1 MIRPWLTRGRQLLAE
16 FVAARSRRE
25 RGLLALLA
33 AVLAALVLQPMV
45 LATWQSLRSGPQAL
59 ARLDADLQRMR
70 TLQAQARVLREQP
83 ALAFDAQALQDSL
96 APLGPS
102 ARLYL
107 ARPSAELVL
116 QEADPQALAVWLRDA
131 RRQAGA
137 VVSQAQLQRSP
148 PGEPAR
154 WSGTLRLDLPP

>member
-1 MIRPWLTRGRQLLAE
+1 MMDPWLTRGRQLLAE
-16 FVAARSRRE
+16 FVAARSQRE

-33 AVLAALVLQPMV
+33 AVLAALVLQPV
-45 LATWQSLRSGPQAL
+45 VREAWHSLRSGPQAL

-83 ALAFDAQALQDSL
+83 ALAFDEQALHDSL
-96 APLGPS
+96 ALLGPS
-102 ARLYL
+102 ARLQL

-116 QEADPQALAVWLRDA
+116 QEVDPQALAAWLRNA

-148 PGEPAR
+148 AGEPAR